1 MLKFDFLRFYIIF
14 FKVLYHFVDF
24 FKKYG
29 KIFSIFLY
37 SKFSFILGDGL
48 FMKKIT
54 KITLIFASLFAVL
67 TLSVAAEE
75 AGAANV
81 AVVANPQEQ
90 NVQQNKN
97 EAQAAQNQVAEQA
110 VANNAAANAN
120 PPVQNQNEAQ
130 AVNANQPEQNAQN
143 QNKKVYKAIY
153 ELQTSKGEAF
163 LMVSS
168 ACLANRIVKVKK
180 DVDGCSVT
188 QGVGDNNLLTIS
200 SVAPASTE
208 NAQKELNAA
217 DEMEKTKKLFEQ
229 FYNDAKAMKITD
241 EEFNQAKEQAL
252 ENAALITGKEVDP
265 ENKMPE
271 EERKKEVEKRIVA
284 LKDSIK
290 KLSKEQFF
298 ESAPDLQFKING
310 AVEDKK

>member
-1 MLKFDFLRFYIIF
+1 
-14 FKVLYHFVDF
+14 
-24 FKKYG
+24 
-29 KIFSIFLY
+29 
-37 SKFSFILGDGL
+37 
-48 FMKKIT
+48 MKKIT
-54 KITLIFASLFAVL
+54 KITLIFASLFAAL

-81 AVVANPQEQ
+81 AVAANPQEQ

-97 EAQAAQNQVAEQA
+97 EAQAAQNQAAEQA

-120 PPVQNQNEAQ
+120 
-130 AVNANQPEQNAQN
+130 QPEQNAQN
-143 QNKKVYKAIY
+143 QNEKVCKAIY

-168 ACLANRIVKVKK
+168 ACFANRIVKVKK
-180 DVDGCSVT
+180 EVDGCSVT

-271 EERKKEVEKRIVA
+271 EERKKEVEKRIVT